1 MMMLTMKM
9 MLMRRRM
16 MTGCGEGWG
25 KEGSRAGV
33 GRQAGGKWVGRCW
46 LAKVRLGWVQFD

>member
-1 MMMLTMKM
+1 
-9 MLMRRRM
+9 
-16 MTGCGEGWG
+16 MTGCEGLEGGGEGWG